1 MICESCKFD
10 NREGALFCA
19 ECGKSLAAANKE
31 ESKSDDERT
40 VILDEVVTNSKESVD
55 KEDESEANTT
65 VLTSDMLKPA
75 QSGAPKGFTP
85 GPVPVKPMAPQGAPM
100 SPQPMAPMAP
110 QGQPQ
115 APNQAAAPQ
124 APKMPN
130 PQGAPMAPQGQPQ
143 APNQAAAPQAPKMPA
158 GQPAPEQSDK
168 KADKTD
174 KKADKKAAKAA
185 KKANKGKM
193 GTGAKVYIVISIIL
207 ILALGGALA
216 YGYFVYH
223 KGKMDDAK
231 TEKEALITDYEA
243 QLSAK
248 NNEIANLYASSTD
261 AQATITNLETQLAES
276 QAAQVEAQAT
286 ADAYVA
292 YQPLIDFAEG
302 CTADSNTDMMVSDS
316 VVSMNVGDTAEIY
329 VYFSED
335 EGHLN
340 YLLSDTAKADC
351 EWSEEWVNGN
361 VLPLSITA
369 KEAGDI
375 TIEIT
380 NDQNETKETIFVH
393 IK

>member
-1 MICESCKFD
+1 
-10 NREGALFCA
+10 
-19 ECGKSLAAANKE
+19 
-31 ESKSDDERT
+31 
-40 VILDEVVTNSKESVD
+40 
-55 KEDESEANTT
+55 
-65 VLTSDMLKPA
+65 
-75 QSGAPKGFTP
+75 
-85 GPVPVKPMAPQGAPM
+85 
-100 SPQPMAPMAP
+100 
-110 QGQPQ
+110 
-115 APNQAAAPQ
+115 
-124 APKMPN
+124 
-130 PQGAPMAPQGQPQ
+130 
-143 APNQAAAPQAPKMPA
+143 
-158 GQPAPEQSDK
+158 
-168 KADKTD
+168 
-174 KKADKKAAKAA
+174 
-185 KKANKGKM
+185 
-193 GTGAKVYIVISIIL
+193 
-207 ILALGGALA
+207 
-216 YGYFVYH
+216 
-223 KGKMDDAK
+223 MDAAK

-369 KEAGDI
+369 KESGDI

>member
-19 ECGKSLAAANKE
+19 ECGKPLAAANKE

-75 QSGAPKGFTP
+75 QSEAPKGFTP

-100 SPQPMAPMAP
+100 SPQPMTPM
-110 QGQPQ
+110 

-286 ADAYVA
+286 ADAYVV